1 MLKSKR
7 ISNKEQGILKSKGI
21 SNNEQGMSNIEVL
34 ACLIYT
40 VVVLSTFRTSTFKIP
55 CSLFVIPFNFDIQN
69 SLFIIRYSLKLG
81 HSKFL
86 VHYSLFP

>member
-55 CSLFVIPFNFDIQN
+55 CS
-69 SLFIIRYSLKLG
+69 
-81 HSKFL
+81 
-86 VHYSLFP
+86 